1 VAPRERR
8 SAAIAT
14 GCLAFTLFTA
24 VEWGLFAALVVAA
37 MLAFSAWSIRA
48 AYDPAPEPAP
58 VLTTDRSR
66 PAAPRRRVAQPQNSL
81 GRLFAERPAWSGP
94 PITPFRPPRG
104 GEQLT
109 IPLDE

>member
-1 VAPRERR
+1 M
-8 SAAIAT
+8 IAT

-24 VEWGLFAALVVAA
+24 VQWGLFAALVVAA
-37 MLAFSAWSIRA
+37 MLAFSAWSVRA
-48 AYDPAPEPAP
+48 AYEPAPDPAPVP
-58 VLTTDRSR
+58 TTDPQRSR
-66 PAAPRRRVAQPQNSL
+66 PAAPRRRVAEPQTQL